1 MTGFDLLWPGGLKN
15 SGLNFSDAASDLELD
30 RLSTLLL
37 SAGRTG
43 INGAE
48 ALSFLLPLLA
58 DDRDTI
64 VMRQSIINDLI
75 NNPALLA
82 AFKELDGLLS
92 EISFYSKGMED
103 NIAGLGVTKMDTALD
118 GLKKMIIK
126 AEKTCQSRELTL

>member
-37 SAGRTG
+37 SGEGRYKRSR
-43 INGAE
+43 

-82 AFKELDGLLS
+82 AFKELDG
-92 EISFYSKGMED
+92 F
-103 NIAGLGVTKMDTALD
+103 
-118 GLKKMIIK
+118 
-126 AEKTCQSRELTL
+126 

>member
-64 VMRQSIINDLI
+64 VMRQSI
-75 NNPALLA
+75 
-82 AFKELDGLLS
+82 
-92 EISFYSKGMED
+92 
-103 NIAGLGVTKMDTALD
+103 
-118 GLKKMIIK
+118 
-126 AEKTCQSRELTL
+126 